1 MPYAPSRAVRLALRV
16 LAILAVLSA
25 LACAAPPPPT
35 PSRAATVTV
44 TDVVGRSVQVKKPVE
59 RMILGEARQLYL
71 VAALEPEDPFKR
83 IVAWPDDLRTADFDA
98 YEKYRARF
106 PKLAEIP
113 VVGNPA
119 AGQLSAEKA
128 IELKPDVFVLNFDSY
143 QRSLESGL
151 IDQLA
156 RAGIPTVV
164 IDFRQYPLENTV
176 PSTLLLGRLMDK
188 EQRAQELVD
197 FYTQQLN
204 QVYSRLDKVKA
215 PRPTAFLFR
224 AAGLLE
230 CCATF
235 GRANLGL
242 LWERAGG
249 NNLGSEL
256 IPGWAGTLNPEKVL
270 VADVDVVVATG
281 SNWTYSQS
289 SSPGQS
295 GGWVRLGYGAN
306 PNESRKQLEALA
318 EQPGWGTLRAVKSG
332 RFHAIWHQFYNSPYH
347 FAALQQFA
355 KWAYPDAF
363 KDVDPEANFKLF
375 HEKFLPIEYS
385 GAFWVSLGSS

>member
-1 MPYAPSRAVRLALRV
+1 MHSISYSASRISRLRPRGSWSPRPGRPPVEVSVPYAPSRAVRLALRV

-35 PSRAATVTV
+35 PTRAATVTV

-176 PSTLLLGRLMDK
+176 PSTLLLGRL
-188 EQRAQELVD
+188 
-197 FYTQQLN
+197 
-204 QVYSRLDKVKA
+204 
-215 PRPTAFLFR
+215 
-224 AAGLLE
+224 
-230 CCATF
+230 
-235 GRANLGL
+235 
-242 LWERAGG
+242 
-249 NNLGSEL
+249 
-256 IPGWAGTLNPEKVL
+256 
-270 VADVDVVVATG
+270 
-281 SNWTYSQS
+281 
-289 SSPGQS
+289 
-295 GGWVRLGYGAN
+295 
-306 PNESRKQLEALA
+306 
-318 EQPGWGTLRAVKSG
+318 
-332 RFHAIWHQFYNSPYH
+332 
-347 FAALQQFA
+347 
-355 KWAYPDAF
+355 
-363 KDVDPEANFKLF
+363 
-375 HEKFLPIEYS
+375 
-385 GAFWVSLGSS
+385 